1 MGGKLMK
8 ASELNELVGL
18 METCESV
25 ISKVTYLWH
34 KDRNPLTEKERHSNE
49 GITFGSKLYAVSQ
62 DIPSMSEVLK
72 FIQMAREPEI
82 WGDYLD
88 KANMY
93 LPEGEDFS
101 NSIYPPKKTRSKTND
116 KIKNTN
122 NHRT

>member
-1 MGGKLMK
+1 MK
-8 ASELNELVGL
+8 SSELNELVGL
-18 METCESV
+18 METCESA
-25 ISKVTYLWH
+25 ISKVLYLWH
-34 KDRNPLTEKERHSNE
+34 KDRNPLNEKERQSNE

-88 KANMY
+88 KANSY

-101 NSIYPPKKTRSKTND
+101 NSIYPPKSTD
-116 KIKNTN
+116 KEQN
-122 NHRT
+122 